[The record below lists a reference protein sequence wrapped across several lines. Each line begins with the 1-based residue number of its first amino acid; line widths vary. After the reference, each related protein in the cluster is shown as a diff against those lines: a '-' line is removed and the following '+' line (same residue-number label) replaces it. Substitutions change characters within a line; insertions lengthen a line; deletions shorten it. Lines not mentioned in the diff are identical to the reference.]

1 MSPDEIRNAIGD
13 LPQDDPA
20 KCEGLIRML
29 YNQISSL
36 KDDNEK
42 EKLLNELKAA
52 ACLGL
57 QEDLKKM
64 MERKGLR
71 LESLDLVLKYL
82 TNLPELAQYLYD
94 NTNEEI
100 ERAGLAIVNRRLG
113 PDLEAFGGLS
123 AAGVDV
129 TKEWVKKLCKRAP
142 SLQALPRLRLREL
155 EDCCQG
161 ADDGEMDQV
170 HQLVETAESH
180 SKQLSGVP
188 QDENLVKQ
196 SKENKAVDEE
206 KLNKAKELMNE
217 AKAMAINQ
225 SEEAKKTISE
235 KLTAIMNA
243 LQLPPHWLKQENE
256 VQPEQLFQQLDQII
270 EQCSNV
276 VESGETYKNE
286 VEVITKASAGRAL
299 CGIYHSEYQ
308 APKPA
313 GRPLLLVPTDVT
325 LTNPNS
331 SQEINFMKFSAKG
344 AATDYVR
351 TVESSSTNIGFGVAG
366 FYGLLVGE
374 VQGAYGSERQK
385 QADHSVQTSTTSA
398 SVLQYIRTAKKSF
411 QLQQDKMKLCL
422 TARKMA
428 RSIVQEANTGRE
440 KSARLF
446 LERYG
451 SHFPAGVQTLG
462 GVFFSIADAESTSET
477 GTLTLTEAA
486 VKHLKAQ
493 IAVGF
498 LGGGFGIGGSATG
511 EYTSTEGRSTGSH
524 SESNTESFTYSV
536 KSMGPP
542 ATNPATFHKL
552 LSYNSTWALIDRGS
566 FQGYI
571 PVWEMLRELGSEYEV
586 VANVLEETWRC
597 DENKRK
603 QNWEAL
609 KKKEEDRQKKEE
621 EQSKKDEEM
630 KMAKEELQ
638 RIKEEHLGRVRLTQ
652 IQS

>member
-1 MSPDEIRNAIGD
+1 MSPDEIRTAIGD

-71 LESLDLVLKYL
+71 LESLDLVMKYL
-82 TNLPELAQYLYD
+82 TNVPELAQYLYV
-94 NTNEEI
+94 NTKDEI
-100 ERAGLAIVNRRLG
+100 EKAGFEIVNRRLG
-113 PDLEAFGGLS
+113 PDLEVFGGLS

-161 ADDGEMDQV
+161 ADEGEMDQV
-170 HQLVETAESH
+170 HQLVETAESP

-188 QDENLVKQ
+188 QDEKLVKQ
-196 SKENKAVDEE
+196 SKETKAVDEE

-225 SEEAKKTISE
+225 SKEAKKTVSE

-243 LQLPPHWLKQENE
+243 LQLPPHWFKQGNE
-256 VQPEQLFQQLDQII
+256 VKPEQLFQQLDQII

-276 VESGETYKNE
+276 VESGETYQNE
-286 VEVITKASAGRAL
+286 VEVITKASAGRVL
-299 CGIYHSEYQ
+299 CGIYHSEYE

-331 SQEINFMKFSAKG
+331 PQEMNFMKFSAKG

-411 QLQQDKMKLCL
+411 QLEQDKMKLCL

-428 RSIVQEANTGRE
+428 RSIVQDKKANTERE
-440 KSARLF
+440 KSVRLF

-462 GVFFSIADAESTSET
+462 GVFFSLADAESESET
-477 GTLTLTEAA
+477 ETFKLTEAA
-486 VKHLKAQ
+486 VKHLKSQ
-493 IAVGF
+493 IALGF
-498 LGGGFGIGGSATG
+498 LSGAFAIGGSAIG
-511 EYTSTEGRSTGSH
+511 EFTSAEGRST
-524 SESNTESFTYSV
+524 V
-536 KSMGPP
+536 KQ
-542 ATNPATFHKL
+542 H
-552 LSYNSTWALIDRGS
+552 
-566 FQGYI
+566 
-571 PVWEMLRELGSEYEV
+571 RELHLFCQIHGTASNKPCYLPQAV
-586 VANVLEETWRC
+586 VL
-597 DENKRK
+597 
-603 QNWEAL
+603 
-609 KKKEEDRQKKEE
+609 
-621 EQSKKDEEM
+621 
-630 KMAKEELQ
+630 
-638 RIKEEHLGRVRLTQ
+638 
-652 IQS
+652 